1 MATSLHSHLCSI
13 FKIILNIYIF
23 KILLYFFYICK
34 KQYQLV
40 MAKLVLDI
48 SKLEMAASKLRAIA
62 HPMRIAIIDLLNDK
76 PKLSVTEIYSSL
88 DIEQA
93 SASHHLNILKNKG
106 VLVSKREGKKIFY
119 ALKNVTLTE
128 IIECINRC
136 NED

>member
-1 MATSLHSHLCSI
+1 
-13 FKIILNIYIF
+13 
-23 KILLYFFYICK
+23 
-34 KQYQLV
+34 

-48 SKLEMAASKLRAIA
+48 TKLEMAASKLRAIA
-62 HPMRIAIIDLLNDK
+62 HPMRIAIIDLLNNK
-76 PKLSVTEIYSSL
+76 QKLSVTEIYSSL

-119 ALKNVTLTE
+119 SLKSVTLSE

-136 NED
+136 NEE